1 MTANSLMSG
10 NISSNNDEGSSSST
24 TKTKEMSSGSSSNS
38 SVDSS
43 FLGVLYDGDFV
54 EIASVKDNSDSS
66 KQDENNGDINQAA
79 LAMQYSA
86 QPPITQEYF
95 APPSSAAMTSQLP
108 ASVVS
113 MSSTIASGDNNQ
125 YTTTT
130 TNNRDATSIRSDNRS
145 KSSSHIS
152 SAIGIAAASAASITS
167 KMKNSFISN
176 NNNINETMELSDDD
190 LEAGDRTP
198 PRQVEKAIPIAT
210 PPSSSRSKAHR
221 QKQLDGAA
229 STTAGGN
236 SPTRG
241 RRDNFR
247 RNVILAVSLSIVLIA
262 LVGVGLG
269 VSAKKGDDSSKESS
283 ATSET
288 TIIGVVLIPDEETDT
303 PTLTPTISVQP
314 STTPPSLSPSKS
326 PSKKPSVSPSE
337 VPTSSPVTLSPTLS
351 PSTPPTL
358 THSPTVD
365 FTPGDLAVTHVELDI
380 RMSSGLSV
388 KQIAQTG
395 QSPLP
400 GGTQSFHAMMDGAG
414 IVKLPD
420 GGYVYVSNS
429 EISGT
434 GGVYGLYFNTD
445 GEITDYKTLLA
456 NTSRNCGGGLTPWNT
471 WVSCEETSNGQCWQV
486 DPNKDSLFHNSPQE
500 TLLGGDGG
508 KYETVVGFIFSELV
522 LVNLACS
529 HVSSNLY
536 ITLFCTL

>member
-1 MTANSLMSG
+1 MTTNSLMSG
-10 NISSNNDEGSSSST
+10 NINSNNDEGSSSST

-43 FLGVLYDGDFV
+43 FLGVLNDGDFV
-54 EIASVKDNSDSS
+54 EIASVKDNNDNS
-66 KQDENNGDINQAA
+66 KQENDNDINQSA

-86 QPPITQEYF
+86 QPPIAQEYF
-95 APPSSAAMTSQLP
+95 APPSSAAMNSQLP

-113 MSSTIASGDNNQ
+113 MTSTIASGDNNQ
-125 YTTTT
+125 YTTT
-130 TNNRDATSIRSDNRS
+130 NNRDASSIRSDNRS
-145 KSSSHIS
+145 ISSSHIS
-152 SAIGIAAASAASITS
+152 SAIGMAAASAASITS
-167 KMKNSFISN
+167 KMRNSFISN
-176 NNNINETMELSDDD
+176 TNNINETMELSDDD
-190 LEAGDRTP
+190 LEAGGNRTP

-210 PPSSSRSKAHR
+210 PPSSPSRSKAHR

-229 STTAGGN
+229 STTGGAR
-236 SPTRG
+236 P

-269 VSAKKGDDSSKESS
+269 VSAKKGDDSSKVSS

-314 STTPPSLSPSKS
+314 SSTPPSLSPSKS

-337 VPTSSPVTLSPTLS
+337 VPTSSPVTPSPTLS

-365 FTPGDLAVTHVELDI
+365 FTPGDLAITHTELDI

-434 GGVYGLYFNTD
+434 GGVYGLYFNAD

-456 NTSRNCGGGLTPWNT
+456 NTNRNCGGGLTPWNT
-471 WVSCEETSNGQCWQV
+471 WVSCEEARGGQCWQV

-500 TLLGGDGG
+500 TLLGGDLGG
-508 KYETVVGFIFSELV
+508 KFETVVRSLSELV
-522 LVNLACS
+522 LVIQYGNLACS
-529 HVSSNLY
+529 HVSSHLY
-536 ITLFCTL
+536 ITLFCIL

>member
-10 NISSNNDEGSSSST
+10 NINSNNDEGSSSST

-43 FLGVLYDGDFV
+43 FLGVLNDGDFV
-54 EIASVKDNSDSS
+54 EIASVKDNKNNS
-66 KQDENNGDINQAA
+66 KQDENNDINQAA

-113 MSSTIASGDNNQ
+113 MSSTIASGDNQ
-125 YTTTT
+125 YVTT
-130 TNNRDATSIRSDNRS
+130 NRDATSIRSDNRS

-176 NNNINETMELSDDD
+176 NNINETMELSDDD
-190 LEAGDRTP
+190 LEAGGDRTP

-210 PPSSSRSKAHR
+210 PPSSPSRSKAHR
-221 QKQLDGAA
+221 QKQLGGAA
-229 STTAGGN
+229 STAGSM

-326 PSKKPSVSPSE
+326 PSRKPSVSPSE
-337 VPTSSPVTLSPTLS
+337 VPTSSPVTPNPTLS

-365 FTPGDLAVTHVELDI
+365 FTPGDLAITHTELDI

-434 GGVYGLYFNTD
+434 GGVYGLYFNAD

-456 NTSRNCGGGLTPWNT
+456 KTSRNCGGGLTPWNT

-486 DPNKDSLFHNSPQE
+486 DPNKDSLFHNSPRE

-529 HVSSNLY
+529 HVYLTC
-536 ITLFCTL
+536 IFTLFRIDG

>member
-1 MTANSLMSG
+1 M
-10 NISSNNDEGSSSST
+10 
-24 TKTKEMSSGSSSNS
+24 
-38 SVDSS
+38 V
-43 FLGVLYDGDFV
+43 
-54 EIASVKDNSDSS
+54 
-66 KQDENNGDINQAA
+66 
-79 LAMQYSA
+79 
-86 QPPITQEYF
+86 
-95 APPSSAAMTSQLP
+95 QLP
-108 ASVVS
+108 
-113 MSSTIASGDNNQ
+113 Q
-125 YTTTT
+125 
-130 TNNRDATSIRSDNRS
+130 
-145 KSSSHIS
+145 
-152 SAIGIAAASAASITS
+152 
-167 KMKNSFISN
+167 
-176 NNNINETMELSDDD
+176 
-190 LEAGDRTP
+190 LEVRV
-198 PRQVEKAIPIAT
+198 Q
-210 PPSSSRSKAHR
+210 
-221 QKQLDGAA
+221 Q
-229 STTAGGN
+229 GG
-236 SPTRG
+236 G
-241 RRDNFR
+241 RDNFR
-247 RNVILAVSLSIVLIA
+247 RNVILAVSISVVLIA

-269 VSAKKGDDSSKESS
+269 VSARKGDDDSSKESS

-314 STTPPSLSPSKS
+314 STSPPSLSPSKS

-337 VPTSSPVTLSPTLS
+337 VPTSSPVTPSPTLS

-358 THSPTVD
+358 TQSPTVD
-365 FTPGDLAVTHVELDI
+365 FTPGDLAITHTELDI

-429 EISGT
+429 EITGT
-434 GGVYGLYFNTD
+434 GGVYGLYFNAD

-471 WVSCEETSNGQCWQV
+471 WISCEETSNGQCWQV

-522 LVNLACS
+522 LVTQYLSLFMYHLICISLCS
-529 HVSSNLY
+529 S
-536 ITLFCTL
+536 

>member
-10 NISSNNDEGSSSST
+10 NINSNNDEGSSSST
-24 TKTKEMSSGSSSNS
+24 TKTKEMSSGSSSNN

-43 FLGVLYDGDFV
+43 FLGVLNDGDFV
-54 EIASVKDNSDSS
+54 EIASVKDTSNNS
-66 KQDENNGDINQAA
+66 KQENDNDINQSA

-86 QPPITQEYF
+86 QPPITHEYF

-130 TNNRDATSIRSDNRS
+130 TNNRDTASIRSDNRS

-176 NNNINETMELSDDD
+176 NNINETMELSDDD
-190 LEAGDRTP
+190 LEAGGDRTP
-198 PRQVEKAIPIAT
+198 PRQVEKAVPITT
-210 PPSSSRSKAHR
+210 PPSPSRSKAHR
-221 QKQLDGAA
+221 QKQLGGAVSVA
-229 STTAGGN
+229 GST
-236 SPTRG
+236 SPTRE

-247 RNVILAVSLSIVLIA
+247 RNVIIAVSLSVVLIA

-269 VSAKKGDDSSKESS
+269 VSAKKGDDSRKASS

-326 PSKKPSVSPSE
+326 PSRKPSVSPSE
-337 VPTSSPVTLSPTLS
+337 VPTSSPVTPSPTLS

-365 FTPGDLAVTHVELDI
+365 FTPGDLAITHTELDI

-434 GGVYGLYFNTD
+434 GGVYGLYFNAD

-471 WVSCEETSNGQCWQV
+471 WISCEETSNGQCWQV
-486 DPNKDSLFHNSPQE
+486 DPNKDSLLHNSPQE

-508 KYETVVGFIFSELV
+508 KYETVVGFLSSL
-522 LVNLACS
+522 NL
-529 HVSSNLY
+529 
-536 ITLFCTL
+536 